1 LPPSADAMSPN
12 RPNLILDE
20 QSFEGLLSAAFTIKE
35 HNDHIKQSRQTKASG
50 ESRHL
55 PTNIVCRHCGAVK
68 ASAGSHCESCGL
80 EDFRPGER
88 LQRNWAS
95 MWLRSQY
102 QQEHPP
108 DADDPML
115 PEGTLNA
122 PADNASNNA
131 PDNGSNDGSNNGPEE
146 SHLAH
151 QTFPQFASGDSNSSM
166 ATTNTNLTKAIPGD
180 GSGHADFE
188 SNFDLNLSLL
198 SDANDTHTKALARRL
213 SDWRVKLRF
222 QRADLYL
229 GLAIFVAATALLWP
243 SAVPRRSTS
252 LDPWERALVTL
263 GIAEEPAPLIH
274 SPGDPKAQVW
284 IDPHTALYY
293 CLGEEQYGKTEDGR
307 FSSQREA
314 QMDRFEPAGRS
325 ACE

>member
-1 LPPSADAMSPN
+1 MSPN

-20 QSFEGLLSAAFTIKE
+20 QSFEGLLSAAFTIQE
-35 HNDHIKQSRQTKASG
+35 HNDHIKQARRTKASD

-55 PTNIVCRHCGAVK
+55 PANIVCRHCGAVK
-68 ASAGSHCESCGL
+68 TSAGSHCQSCGL

-102 QQEHPP
+102 QIQGQEHPP
-108 DADDPML
+108 DTDDTIL
-115 PEGTLNA
+115 PGGTLNA
-122 PADNASNNA
+122 PANDESNN
-131 PDNGSNDGSNNGPEE
+131 GSNNGPEE
-146 SHLAH
+146 SHLAL
-151 QTFPQFASGDSNSSM
+151 QTYSQFASGDSNSSM
-166 ATTNTNLTKAIPGD
+166 ATTNANLAGTIPGD
-180 GSGHADFE
+180 GSGHPDFE

-198 SDANDTHTKALARRL
+198 SDANDTHTKALTRRL

-263 GIAEEPAPLIH
+263 GIAEEPTPLIH

-293 CLGEEQYGKTEDGR
+293 CPGEEQYGKTEDGR

>member
-1 LPPSADAMSPN
+1 MSPN

-20 QSFEGLLSAAFTIKE
+20 QSFEGLLSAAFTIQE
-35 HNDHIKQSRQTKASG
+35 HNDHIKQARQTKASD

-55 PTNIVCRHCGAVK
+55 PSNIVCRHCGAVK
-68 ASAGSHCESCGL
+68 TSAGSHCQSCGL

-102 QQEHPP
+102 QGEGQEYPP
-108 DADDPML
+108 VTDDTIP
-115 PEGTLNA
+115 PGGTLNA
-122 PADNASNNA
+122 PANHESNNVSNDASNSA
-131 PDNGSNDGSNNGPEE
+131 PEE
-146 SHLAH
+146 SHLAL
-151 QTFPQFASGDSNSSM
+151 QTFPQFASGDSNLSM
-166 ATTNTNLTKAIPGD
+166 ATTNANLADAIPGD

-198 SDANDTHTKALARRL
+198 SDANDAHAKALVRRL

-243 SAVPRRSTS
+243 SAVPRRATS

-263 GIAEEPAPLIH
+263 GIAEEPVPLIH

-293 CLGEEQYGKTEDGR
+293 CPGEEQYGKTEDGR

>member
-1 LPPSADAMSPN
+1 MSPN

-20 QSFEGLLSAAFTIKE
+20 QSFEGLLSAAFTIQE
-35 HNDHIKQSRQTKASG
+35 HNDHIKQARQTKASD

-55 PTNIVCRHCGAVK
+55 PSNIVCRHCGAVK
-68 ASAGSHCESCGL
+68 TSAGSHCQSCGL
-80 EDFRPGER
+80 EEFRPGER

-102 QQEHPP
+102 QVQGPEHPP
-108 DADDPML
+108 VTDDPIL
-115 PEGTLNA
+115 LGGTLNA
-122 PADNASNNA
+122 PANHESNNVSNDASNSA
-131 PDNGSNDGSNNGPEE
+131 PEE
-146 SHLAH
+146 SHLALE
-151 QTFPQFASGDSNSSM
+151 TCPQFASGDSNSSM
-166 ATTNTNLTKAIPGD
+166 ATTNANLAGAIPGD
-180 GSGHADFE
+180 GSGHANFE

-198 SDANDTHTKALARRL
+198 SDANDIHTKALVRRL

-243 SAVPRRSTS
+243 SAVPRRATS

-263 GIAEEPAPLIH
+263 GIAEEPVPLIH

-293 CLGEEQYGKTEDGR
+293 CPGEEQYGKTGDGR

>member
-1 LPPSADAMSPN
+1 MSPN

-20 QSFEGLLSAAFTIKE
+20 RSFEGLLSAAFTIQE
-35 HNDHIKQSRQTKASG
+35 HNDHIKQARQMKASD

-55 PTNIVCRHCGAVK
+55 PSNIVCRHCGAVK
-68 ASAGSHCESCGL
+68 TSAGSHCQSCGL
-80 EDFRPGER
+80 EEFRPGER

-102 QQEHPP
+102 QVQGPEHPP
-108 DADDPML
+108 VTDDPIL
-115 PEGTLNA
+115 LGGTLNA
-122 PADNASNNA
+122 PANDESN
-131 PDNGSNDGSNNGPEE
+131 DGSNHGSNNGPEE
-146 SHLAH
+146 SHLALE
-151 QTFPQFASGDSNSSM
+151 TCPQFASGDSNSSM
-166 ATTNTNLTKAIPGD
+166 ATTNANLAGAIPGD
-180 GSGHADFE
+180 GSGHANFE

-198 SDANDTHTKALARRL
+198 SDANDAHTKTLVRRL

-243 SAVPRRSTS
+243 SAVPRRATS

-293 CLGEEQYGKTEDGR
+293 CPGEEQYGKTGDGR

>member
-1 LPPSADAMSPN
+1 
-12 RPNLILDE
+12 
-20 QSFEGLLSAAFTIKE
+20 
-35 HNDHIKQSRQTKASG
+35 
-50 ESRHL
+50 
-55 PTNIVCRHCGAVK
+55 
-68 ASAGSHCESCGL
+68 
-80 EDFRPGER
+80 
-88 LQRNWAS
+88 

-102 QQEHPP
+102 QIQGPEHPP
-108 DADDPML
+108 ETDDPML
-115 PEGTLNA
+115 PIDTH
-122 PADNASNNA
+122 ADDPSNNTL
-131 PDNGSNDGSNNGPEE
+131 EE
-146 SHLAH
+146 SHLAL
-151 QTFPQFASGDSNSSM
+151 QTSPPFARGDSNLSM
-166 ATTNTNLTKAIPGD
+166 ATTNASLADPTPGD

-188 SNFDLNLSLL
+188 SNFDLDLSLL
-198 SDANDTHTKALARRL
+198 SDATDTHTKALARRL

-229 GLAIFVAATALLWP
+229 GLAIFIAATALLWP

-263 GIAEEPAPLIH
+263 GLAEEPAPLIH

-293 CLGEEQYGKTEDGR
+293 CPGEEQYGKTDDGR

>member
-1 LPPSADAMSPN
+1 MSPN

-20 QSFEGLLSAAFTIKE
+20 RSFEGLLSAAFTIQE
-35 HNDHIKQSRQTKASG
+35 HNDHIKQAQQTKASG
-50 ESRHL
+50 ESRRL
-55 PTNIVCRHCGAVK
+55 LTNIVCRHCGAVK
-68 ASAGSHCESCGL
+68 TSAGSHCQSCGL

-102 QQEHPP
+102 QVQGQEHPP
-108 DADDPML
+108 YTDDPTL
-115 PEGTLNA
+115 SEGPLNA
-122 PADNASNNA
+122 HADNA
-131 PDNGSNDGSNNGPEE
+131 PDNAPDDGSNDETNNGSNNAPEE
-146 SHLAH
+146 SHLAL
-151 QTFPQFASGDSNSSM
+151 QTSPQFASGDSNLSM
-166 ATTNTNLTKAIPGD
+166 ATTDANLAGAIPGD
-180 GSGHADFE
+180 GNGHADFE

-198 SDANDTHTKALARRL
+198 SDTNDTHTKALARRL

-229 GLAIFVAATALLWP
+229 GLAIFIAATALLWP

-293 CLGEEQYGKTEDGR
+293 CPGEEQYGKTADGR

-314 QMDRFEPAGRS
+314 QMDFFEPAGRS

>member
-1 LPPSADAMSPN
+1 MSPN

-20 QSFEGLLSAAFTIKE
+20 QSFEGLLSAAFTIQE
-35 HNDHIKQSRQTKASG
+35 HNDHIKQARQTKASD

-68 ASAGSHCESCGL
+68 TSAGSHCQSCGL

-102 QQEHPP
+102 QIQRPEHPP
-108 DADDPML
+108 DTYDTIL
-115 PEGTLNA
+115 PEGALNTH
-122 PADNASNNA
+122 AD
-131 PDNGSNDGSNNGPEE
+131 DGSNNGSEE
-146 SHLAH
+146 SHLAL
-151 QTFPQFASGDSNSSM
+151 QRRPQFASGDSNSSM
-166 ATTNTNLTKAIPGD
+166 ATTNANLAGAIPVD
-180 GSGHADFE
+180 GSSRADFE

-293 CLGEEQYGKTEDGR
+293 CPGEEQYGKTEDGR

>member
-1 LPPSADAMSPN
+1 MSPN

-20 QSFEGLLSAAFTIKE
+20 QSFEGLLLAAFTIQE
-35 HNDHIKQSRQTKASG
+35 HNDHIKQAQQTKASD

-55 PTNIVCRHCGAVK
+55 PTNIVCGHCGAVK
-68 ASAGSHCESCGL
+68 TSAGSHCQSCGL

-102 QQEHPP
+102 QIQGPEHPP
-108 DADDPML
+108 ETDDPML
-115 PEGTLNA
+115 PSDTHA
-122 PADNASNNA
+122 
-131 PDNGSNDGSNNGPEE
+131 NDGSNNALEE
-146 SHLAH
+146 SHLAL
-151 QTFPQFASGDSNSSM
+151 QTSPPFARGDSNLSM
-166 ATTNTNLTKAIPGD
+166 ATTNASLADPTPGD
-180 GSGHADFE
+180 DSGHADFE

-229 GLAIFVAATALLWP
+229 GLAIFIAATALLWP

-263 GIAEEPAPLIH
+263 GLAEEPAPLVH
-274 SPGDPKAQVW
+274 SPGDPKAPVW

-293 CLGEEQYGKTEDGR
+293 CPGEEQYGKTEDGR

>member
-1 LPPSADAMSPN
+1 MSPN

-20 QSFEGLLSAAFTIKE
+20 QSFEGLLSAAFIIQE
-35 HNDHIKQSRQTKASG
+35 HNDHIKQARQTKASG

-68 ASAGSHCESCGL
+68 TSAGSHCQSCGL

-102 QQEHPP
+102 QVQGQEHPLVTD
-108 DADDPML
+108 DAIP
-115 PEGTLNA
+115 PGGTLIA
-122 PADNASNNA
+122 PANDESDNA
-131 PDNGSNDGSNNGPEE
+131 SNNGPEE
-146 SHLAH
+146 SHLALH
-151 QTFPQFASGDSNSSM
+151 PQFANGDSNSSM
-166 ATTNTNLTKAIPGD
+166 ATTNSNLAAAIPGD

-198 SDANDTHTKALARRL
+198 SDANDTHSKALARRL
-213 SDWRVKLRF
+213 SGWRVKLRF

-293 CLGEEQYGKTEDGR
+293 CPGEEQYGKTEDGR

>member
-1 LPPSADAMSPN
+1 MSPN

-20 QSFEGLLSAAFTIKE
+20 QSFEGLLSAAFTIQE
-35 HNDHIKQSRQTKASG
+35 HNDHIKQARQTKASD
-50 ESRHL
+50 ESRHP
-55 PTNIVCRHCGAVK
+55 PTNMVCRHCGAMK
-68 ASAGSHCESCGL
+68 TAAGSHCQSCGL

-102 QQEHPP
+102 QVQGREHPL
-108 DADDPML
+108 DTDDPML

-122 PADNASNNA
+122 HADNAS
-131 PDNGSNDGSNNGPEE
+131 DNGSNNASNNGSEE
-146 SHLAH
+146 SHLAL
-151 QTFPQFASGDSNSSM
+151 QTFPQFASGDSNLSM
-166 ATTNTNLTKAIPGD
+166 AIPNANLAGAIPGD
-180 GSGHADFE
+180 GGGHPDFE

-293 CLGEEQYGKTEDGR
+293 CPGEEQYGKTEDGR